1 MNMKEALAAAI
12 KAAAVKA
19 IAAGTIKEGDLPE
32 VLLEVPPQKEFGDFA
47 TNFAMQ
53 SARGLKCNPR
63 LVAQAVIDN
72 LDCPYVAKAEI
83 AGPGFINFYLKQ
95 NWTAELLASIVA
107 AGADYGN
114 LPARGGEKI
123 QLEYVSANPTG
134 PLHVGIPYARIMP
147 AERLPSILKVSDVS
161 PMPDPPHR
169 INLIELHPYAANI
182 FKSVHQHKKYRNL
195 LRIKTSVNGY
205 HFAGNIT
212 GIPGNQ
218 KTDKARHFFRHP
230 ETAHRNGF
238 L

>member
-1 MNMKEALAAAI
+1 MIIVLFPISRLPLLIVIGRVHHKHTFRIDEQLHRTSFRTQDSIRLTVNFIFEI
-12 KAAAVKA
+12 QPCT
-19 IAAGTIKEGDLPE
+19 GTVYITCMHHRHIVQHQWSIE
-32 VLLEVPPQKEFGDFA
+32 PQVQVVNRSVD
-47 TNFAMQ
+47 
-53 SARGLKCNPR
+53 
-63 LVAQAVIDN
+63 
-72 LDCPYVAKAEI
+72 
-83 AGPGFINFYLKQ
+83 
-95 NWTAELLASIVA
+95 
-107 AGADYGN
+107 
-114 LPARGGEKI
+114 
-123 QLEYVSANPTG
+123 TG